1 MKKINQ
7 FFDKLFNF
15 IPGYVFGILTFL
27 IGFFG
32 ALIALLLSPEYVMW
46 RNSISYL
53 GIKTGGI
60 YLRIGFIISGI
71 VSIPFM
77 IYLGRTLKNENT
89 SNYLRKI
96 AVGAGIFSSICISL
110 SAASYGPTAI
120 IAFLHGVFAFISWIS
135 VAVFCSLFTLLMLKD
150 SRYSKFQI
158 YYGLIVAAMFLI
170 YLIPFF
176 ITIYCAIYADI
187 CYEFGATVYLILPT
201 LEWIMNYSI
210 LFWYLYNSSYMWYKK
225 I

>member
-7 FFDKLFNF
+7 FFDKFFNY
-15 IPGYVFGILTFL
+15 IPGYIFGLLTFL

-32 ALIALLLSPEYVMW
+32 SLIAILLSPEYVMW

-53 GIKTGGI
+53 GIKTGGM
-60 YLRIGFIISGI
+60 YLRIGFIIMGI
-71 VSIPFM
+71 MSIPFM

-96 AVGAGIFSSICISL
+96 AIGAGIFSSICASL
-110 SAASYGPTAI
+110 TGVFSGVKGI
-120 IAFLHGVFAFISWIS
+120 IDFLHGVFAFFSWIS
-135 VAVFCSLFTLLMLKD
+135 AAVFCSLFSVWMLKD
-150 SRYSKFQI
+150 SRFSKFQI
-158 YYGLIVAAMFLI
+158 YYGFVVGAMFVF

-176 ITIYCAIYADI
+176 ITIYCAIYATI
-187 CYEFGATVYLILPT
+187 CYEFGATVYLIMPT

-210 LFWYLYNSSYMWYKK
+210 LFWYLYNSSYIWYKK